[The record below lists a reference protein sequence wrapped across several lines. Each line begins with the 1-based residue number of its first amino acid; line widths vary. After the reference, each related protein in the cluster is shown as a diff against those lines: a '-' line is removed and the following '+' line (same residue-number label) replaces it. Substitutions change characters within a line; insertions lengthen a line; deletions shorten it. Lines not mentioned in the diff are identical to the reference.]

1 MSQEVLKKLIIEKV
15 YRNGSV
21 MIEEDE
27 IIAEERIDFYL
38 NGMKLLSVMGIAQ
51 DQDAHIVGFLMSE
64 GVITDVEDIHSLRI
78 SDNGLSVYIDASVNE
93 ENIQNLFK
101 EKTLTTG
108 CCVGVTGNVEDK
120 IVKEF
125 NRSTVSYN
133 VDMLFDEVD
142 RFYGSSAL
150 FRQSGCVHKARLVLK
165 EGEAIEAEDVGR
177 HNAIDKVIGKARLS
191 RADTQDAFL
200 IVSGR
205 LSMEMVVK
213 CVMHGITM
221 VISKAAPTRLGI
233 KTAQLHGITLIGFAR
248 EGKMNLYTHSSRVD
262 TAHTVIQTDSTP
274 CIIEEVCVA
283 AS

>member
-1 MSQEVLKKLIIEKV
+1 MSKEILKTLIIEKL

-27 IIAEERIDFYL
+27 IIAEERIDFFL
-38 NGMKLLSVMGIAQ
+38 NGNKLLSVMGIAS

-64 GVITDVEDIHSLRI
+64 GVIDSVDAIHSLRI
-78 SDNGLSVYIDASVNE
+78 SDDGLSVYIDAIVNDA
-93 ENIQNLFK
+93 NMQNLFK

-120 IVKEF
+120 IVKDF
-125 NRSTVSYN
+125 NRSTVRYGVN
-133 VDMLFDEVD
+133 MLFDEVE

-150 FRQSGCVHKARLVLK
+150 FRQSGCVHKARLILLN
-165 EGEAIEAEDVGR
+165 GNAIEAEDVGR

-191 RADTQDAFL
+191 RVDTRDAFL

-233 KTAQLHGITLIGFAR
+233 KTAQLHGVTLIGFAR

-262 TAHTVIQTDSTP
+262 ITLSVVKSDSIPCTVQ
-274 CIIEEVCVA
+274 EVCCA

>member
-1 MSQEVLKKLIIEKV
+1 MSKEILKKLIIEKL

-27 IIAEERIDFYL
+27 IIAEERIDFFL
-38 NGMKLLSVMGIAQ
+38 NGNKLLSVMGIASN
-51 DQDAHIVGFLMSE
+51 QDAHIVGFLMSE
-64 GVITDVEDIHSLRI
+64 GVIESVDAIHSLRI
-78 SDNGLSVYIDASVNE
+78 SDDGLSVYIDATINDA
-93 ENIQNLFK
+93 NMKNLFK

-120 IVKEF
+120 IVKDF
-125 NRSTVSYN
+125 NRSTITYN

-150 FRQSGCVHKARLVLK
+150 FRQSGCVHKARLVLTK
-165 EGEAIEAEDVGR
+165 GDAIEAEDVGR
-177 HNAIDKVIGKARLS
+177 HNAIDKAIGKARLS
-191 RADTQDAFL
+191 RVDTKDAFL

-248 EGKMNLYTHSSRVD
+248 EGKMNLYTHSSRVES
-262 TAHTVIQTDSTP
+262 AHTTIHTDITS
-274 CIIEEVCVA
+274 CSASEVCVA

>member
-64 GVITDVEDIHSLRI
+64 GVIAQVDDIDSLRI
-78 SDNGLSVYIDASVNE
+78 SDNGLSVYIDATVNDA
-93 ENIQNLFK
+93 NIQNLFK

-120 IVKEF
+120 IVKDF
-125 NRSTVSYN
+125 NRSTVSYG
-133 VDMLFDEVD
+133 VDMLFDEVE

-165 EGEAIEAEDVGR
+165 HGDAIEAEDVGR
-177 HNAIDKVIGKARLS
+177 HNAIDKVIGKARLA

-213 CVMHGITM
+213 CVMHGIPL

-233 KTAQLHGITLIGFAR
+233 KTAQLHGVTLIGFAR
-248 EGKMNLYTHSSRVD
+248 EGKMNLYTHASRVE
-262 TAHTVIQTDSTP
+262 TAHTVVKTDLIPSTLK
-274 CIIEEVCVA
+274 EVCCA

>member
-64 GVITDVEDIHSLRI
+64 GVITHVEDIHSLRI

-125 NRSTVSYN
+125 NRSTISYN

-150 FRQSGCVHKARLVLK
+150 FRQSGCVHKARLVLQ

-191 RADTQDAFL
+191 HADTQDAFL

>member
-21 MIEEDE
+21 MIEDDE

-64 GVITDVEDIHSLRI
+64 GVITHVEDIHSLRI

-93 ENIQNLFK
+93 DNIQNLFK

-125 NRSTVSYN
+125 NRSTVSYA

-191 RADTQDAFL
+191 RTDTQDAFL

-248 EGKMNLYTHSSRVD
+248 EGKMNLYTHSARVD
-262 TAHTVIQTDSTP
+262 TAHTVIKTDTTP

>member
-64 GVITDVEDIHSLRI
+64 GVITHVEDIHSLRI

-93 ENIQNLFK
+93 DNIQNLFK

-262 TAHTVIQTDSTP
+262 TAHTVIQADSTP

>member
-64 GVITDVEDIHSLRI
+64 GVITHVEDIHSLRI

-177 HNAIDKVIGKARLS
+177 HNAIDKVIGKARLF

>member
-1 MSQEVLKKLIIEKV
+1 MSQEILKKLIIEKV

-64 GVITDVEDIHSLRI
+64 GVITNVDNIHSLRI
-78 SDNGLSVYIDASVNE
+78 SDNGLSVYIDATVSD

-125 NRSTVSYN
+125 NRSTVTYSLEL
-133 VDMLFDEVD
+133 LFDEVD

-165 EGEAIEAEDVGR
+165 GSEAIEAEDVGR

-191 RADTQDAFL
+191 RVDTKDAFL

-262 TAHTVIQTDSTP
+262 TAHTLINTDSSVHT
-274 CIIEEVCVA
+274 IEEVCVA
-283 AS
+283 S

>member
-64 GVITDVEDIHSLRI
+64 GVITHVEDIHSLRI

-93 ENIQNLFK
+93 DNIQNLFK

-191 RADTQDAFL
+191 HADTQDAFL

-262 TAHTVIQTDSTP
+262 TAHTVIQADSA
-274 CIIEEVCVA
+274 IKEEVCVA

>member
-64 GVITDVEDIHSLRI
+64 GVITHVEDIHSLRI

-191 RADTQDAFL
+191 HADTQDAFL

>member
-64 GVITDVEDIHSLRI
+64 GVITHVEDIHSLRI

>member
-64 GVITDVEDIHSLRI
+64 GVITHVEDIHSLRI

-125 NRSTVSYN
+125 NRSTISYN

-150 FRQSGCVHKARLVLK
+150 FRQSGCVHKARLVLQ

-191 RADTQDAFL
+191 HADTQDAFL

-274 CIIEEVCVA
+274 CVIEEVCVA